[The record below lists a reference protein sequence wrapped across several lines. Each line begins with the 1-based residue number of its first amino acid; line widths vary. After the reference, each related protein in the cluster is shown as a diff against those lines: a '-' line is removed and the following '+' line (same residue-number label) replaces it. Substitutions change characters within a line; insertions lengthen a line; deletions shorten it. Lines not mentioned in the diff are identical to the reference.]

1 MLLSG
6 DFVLKSKHIHMYDLF
21 DEETEIITKAIVIR
35 LEKIEFKREF
45 LHMYLLKV
53 HVWFFW
59 LLFNF
64 IAVVLLLTSME
75 LGK

>member
-1 MLLSG
+1 
-6 DFVLKSKHIHMYDLF
+6 MYDLF

-35 LEKIEFKREF
+35 LEKIEFKGEF

-59 LLFNF
+59 LFNF
-64 IAVVLLLTSME
+64 AVVVLLLTSME